1 MSELMRLILGIISIF
16 VLMLLISLLMSCIV
30 AMLEAKK
37 ERKEKEV
44 SRAFERIKQEEG
56 LEYVKLRDFTEEE
69 IQHFKEL
76 WKNVKPELVRLE
88 PEEQELEITPDK
100 IQEAVKQLDYMLRPQ
115 ALVVSPQLKAKL
127 LEAYPEIE
135 SRVVI
140 KETNTV
146 EPDKAYLMDR
156 KYIED
161 VGDKNW
167 IGGEE
172 NEWRK
177 L

>member
-1 MSELMRLILGIISIF
+1 MSKLMSLILGIVATIGLLFLIA
-16 VLMLLISLLMSCIV
+16 LLISCIV
-30 AMLEAKK
+30 AMIEAKK

-56 LEYVKLRDFTEEE
+56 LECVKLRDLTEEE
-69 IQHFKEL
+69 KQHFKEL

-88 PEEQELEITPDK
+88 PEEQELELTPDK
-100 IQEAVKQLDYMLRPQ
+100 IQEAVKQLDYIMRPQ

-127 LEAYPEIE
+127 LEAYPELE

-140 KETNTV
+140 KETNMV

-161 VGDKNW
+161 VGDKSW
-167 IGGEE
+167 MFGGEE
-172 NEWRK
+172 NGF
-177 L
+177 